1 MTEFEKNLR
10 ISLIKKFGDDP
21 LVLKIATAKNP
32 ENMLSAI
39 KTFKSLRGED
49 SYKRITNFISN
60 FGA

>member
-21 LVLKIATAKNP
+21 LVCKIATAKNP
-32 ENMLSAI
+32 EDMLSAI